1 MYVCMYVT
9 DIVQNSDVRQM
20 YMNAQTEWLNHLKV
34 CIVMK
39 VIGSVVV
46 DCWTVVVMLVIE
58 HGSGFDKQNNVN
70 GAVIMTVIAR
80 AANRLI

>member
-39 VIGSVVV
+39 VIGSVAV

-58 HGSGFDKQNNVN
+58 HGSASSKQDNIH
-70 GAVIMTVIAR
+70 GTVIMTVIAR